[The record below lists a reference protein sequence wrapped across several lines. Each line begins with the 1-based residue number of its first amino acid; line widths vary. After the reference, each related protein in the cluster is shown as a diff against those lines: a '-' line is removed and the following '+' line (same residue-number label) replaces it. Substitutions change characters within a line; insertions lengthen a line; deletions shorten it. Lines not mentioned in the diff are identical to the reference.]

1 MANGHRKVYNYSG
14 CAFFY
19 FWGCTRK
26 MGDIRGRF
34 VVNSSNPFSRPL
46 AC

>member
-1 MANGHRKVYNYSG
+1 MANGHRQIYNYSG
-14 CAFFY
+14 CAFFD
-19 FWGCTRK
+19 FRGRTRK

-34 VVNSSNPFSRPL
+34 VVNSSNPFSRSL